1 MLVDLMCEDQGHS
14 PEQRLVL
21 ATIAKLEMRSGGLI
35 SSASVVAGWMMTNLG
50 PAFKIEFVCGLG
62 C

>member
-21 ATIAKLEMRSGGLI
+21 ATIAKLESDAQWRLDQFSKRRRR
-35 SSASVVAGWMMTNLG
+35 VDDD
-50 PAFKIEFVCGLG
+50 
-62 C
+62 